1 MIYIVFQKGGFLLME
16 DFEKKDRQLENLENL
31 VERHTRTQRHL
42 EQYSEIGNPENKE
55 NARKVQ
61 QVREEQIEE
70 LESKIKDEDKI
81 ISPEEHL
88 QNLKENY
95 ENTQGY
101 IQKNRASIDEQ
112 MLRNLQEKQQHRE
125 EQINFLENEE

>member
-1 MIYIVFQKGGFLLME
+1 ME
-16 DFEKKDRQLENLENL
+16 DFEKKDQQLKNLENL

-55 NARKVQ
+55 NARKIQ
-61 QVREEQIEE
+61 QIREEQIAE
-70 LESKIKDEDKI
+70 LESKIKDEDKF

-101 IQKNRASIDEQ
+101 IENNRDSMDEQ
-112 MLRNLQEKQQHRE
+112 MLKNLQEKQQHRE

>member
-1 MIYIVFQKGGFLLME
+1 ME

-42 EQYSEIGNPENKE
+42 EQYSEIGDKENKD
-55 NARKVQ
+55 NARKIQ
-61 QVREEQIEE
+61 QIRENEITN
-70 LESKIKDEDKI
+70 LESKIKDEDKYI
-81 ISPEEHL
+81 TAEEHL
-88 QNLKENY
+88 KNVRERY

-101 IQKNRASIDEQ
+101 IENNKETMNDE

-125 EQINFLENEE
+125 EQINFLENKE

>member
-1 MIYIVFQKGGFLLME
+1 ME

-31 VERHTRTQRHL
+31 VEKHTRTQRHL
-42 EQYSEIGNPENKE
+42 EQYSEIGDPENKE
-55 NARKVQ
+55 NARKIQ
-61 QVREEQIEE
+61 TIRESEIEN
-70 LESKIKDEDKI
+70 LESKIKDEDKF

-88 QNLKENY
+88 KNLKENY

-101 IQKNRASIDEQ
+101 IENNKDSMDEQ
-112 MLRNLQEKQQHRE
+112 MLKNLQEKQEHRE